1 MSKIPD
7 SKSYSAG
14 GVPGARRTHGTN
26 KEPSTFNANRPHNT
40 NKAPVTSGASSV
52 HNAQA
57 YKRLGE
63 GDVVQVWGEP
73 KTIQFKVIPSPK
85 HATEDNK
92 ELLES
97 VEKPVVHGEQLIF
110 RLSQNLAN
118 NTAHASLLRRIAF
131 ENFLK
136 NQVVQRL
143 DLLIPRAEH
152 AIGAKTTHW
161 TVRTMKSRWGSCR
174 YEKGKIS
181 IATDL
186 ATHKS
191 VYLALIAFHEVAHMR
206 AHNHGTHFRAIMDKA
221 IPSWRQLQKDLD
233 AEGMRIYKK

>member
-1 MSKIPD
+1 MTKIPD
-7 SKSYSAG
+7 SKSSN
-14 GVPGARRTHGTN
+14 AR
-26 KEPSTFNANRPHNT
+26 
-40 NKAPVTSGASSV
+40 
-52 HNAQA
+52 A

-73 KTIQFKVIPSPK
+73 KTIQFDVIPSPK
-85 HATEDNK
+85 HAAPHNK
-92 ELLES
+92 ELLET
-97 VEKPVVHGEQLIF
+97 VETPVVHGEQLLF
-110 RLSQNLAN
+110 RLSQTLTN

-136 NQVVQRL
+136 GEVVKRL
-143 DLLIPRAEH
+143 DSVIPQAEN
-152 AIGAKTTHW
+152 AIGAKTAHW

-181 IATDL
+181 ITTDL

-191 VYLALIAFHEVAHMR
+191 VYLTLIAFHEVAHMR
-206 AHNHGTHFRAIMDKA
+206 AHNHGPQFRAIMDKA

-233 AEGMRIYKK
+233 AEGMRIYHK